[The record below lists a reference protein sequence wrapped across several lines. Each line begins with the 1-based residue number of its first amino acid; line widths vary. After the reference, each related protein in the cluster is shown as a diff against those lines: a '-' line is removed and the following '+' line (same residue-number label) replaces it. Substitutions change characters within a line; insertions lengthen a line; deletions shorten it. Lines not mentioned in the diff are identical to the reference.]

1 VPTSSRKPSANVTA
15 RRIHLILWSFTGL
28 LILGG
33 FWLTG
38 MTSVAW
44 SVLKW
49 LSLAAVVLL
58 VFLVRRPPRRVPA
71 KAARHSTAHLQKI
84 GEEMLRATRP
94 GQVSRVRSGQRVIVR
109 PASLDDFPE
118 WEKLDIDEDDE
129 GLDTLVD
136 QGRAVL
142 VREDVRVQV
151 IRVLSEEDVRA
162 FQQRRRLREKV
173 SAIGYVEVRLIN
185 TKEMALV
192 EMELLVA
199 E

>member
-1 VPTSSRKPSANVTA
+1 MNARA
-15 RRIHLILWSFTGL
+15 RRIHLILWSVTGL

-33 FWLTG
+33 FWLAG
-38 MTSVAW
+38 MTSVVW

-58 VFLVRRPPRRVPA
+58 VFLVRRPPRRAPA
-71 KAARHSTAHLQKI
+71 KAAGYSTAQLQKI
-84 GEEMLRATRP
+84 GEEVLRATRP
-94 GQVSRVRSGQRVIVR
+94 GQISRVRSGQRIIVR

-118 WEKLDIDEDDE
+118 WEQLDIDEDDE
-129 GLDTLVD
+129 GLDALVD

-142 VREDVRVQV
+142 IREDARVQV

-185 TKEMALV
+185 TKEVALV